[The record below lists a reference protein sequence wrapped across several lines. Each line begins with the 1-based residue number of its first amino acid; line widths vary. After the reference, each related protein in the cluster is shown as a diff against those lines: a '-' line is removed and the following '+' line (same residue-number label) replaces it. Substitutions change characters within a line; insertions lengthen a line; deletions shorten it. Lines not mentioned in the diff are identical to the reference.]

1 MSKRDRPKTVEEFEQ
16 RHEKPLIDHVSIA
29 VRDLARSA
37 GFYAAVLAPL
47 GLVRLVERERTVGF
61 GKRYPE
67 FWLNLREAM
76 TPVAA
81 DTGSHVCL
89 RAPDEDAV
97 RAFHA
102 AALAQG
108 GADAGLPGPRQ
119 ATMTTYYGAF
129 IQDLDGNKLEAV
141 TFPKL
146 D

>member
-1 MSKRDRPKTVEEFEQ
+1 M
-16 RHEKPLIDHVSIA
+16 IDHVSIA
-29 VRDLARSA
+29 VRDLTASA
-37 GFYAAVLAPL
+37 AFYDRVLAPL
-47 GLVRLVERERTVGF
+47 GLVRMVERERTVGF

-67 FWLNLREAM
+67 FWLNLREGM

-102 AALAQG
+102 AALEFG
-108 GADAGLPGPRQ
+108 GTDSGAPGPRQ
-119 ATMTTYYGAF
+119 AAVTTYYGAF
-129 IQDLDGNKLEAV
+129 IHDPNGNKIEAV
-141 TFPKL
+141 TFPKS